1 MPDHPIHFHRWR
13 GGARPVSTGSVVTL
27 GNFDG
32 VHRAHRYML
41 EQVVERARARQ
52 LDAVVVTFEPSPREF
67 FQGDKAPARLMRWS
81 DKHLAFRDLGID
93 RHISV
98 QFDQRM
104 ASMQAQDFAR
114 TLLTQTLNVRQ
125 VVAGHDF
132 HFGHARGGSL
142 ETLRELGQQHGYTV
156 DEVAARYRGDV
167 RISSTAVREALA
179 ASDFGLAQALLGRP
193 YAMSGRVVR
202 GQQLGRTLGFP
213 TANLRPG
220 RRVLPLEGVFA
231 VTVTDR
237 GELIDYPA
245 IASLGTRPTVA
256 GQGHLLEVHL
266 FDFTGNLYGRRLR
279 VDFVA
284 KLRDEARFSSLE
296 AMTEQM
302 HRDAAQ
308 ARTILGAE
316 RT

>member
-1 MPDHPIHFHRWR
+1 MGEHVTLLHRWR
-13 GGARPVSTGSVVTL
+13 GGTRPVSDGSVVTL

-32 VHRAHRYML
+32 VHRAHQHL
-41 EQVVERARARQ
+41 LKSVVERAQAQ
-52 LDAVVVTFEPSPREF
+52 MLDAVVVTFEPSPREF
-67 FQGDKAPARLMRWS
+67 FQGADAPARLMRWT
-81 DKHLAFRDLGID
+81 DKHVAFRDLGVD

-104 ASMQAQDFAR
+104 ASMAAEDFAR
-114 TLLTQTLNVRQ
+114 SLLTRTLGARQ
-125 VVAGHDF
+125 VIAGHDF
-132 HFGHARGGSL
+132 HFGHARGGNL
-142 ETLRELGQQHGYTV
+142 DTLRELGAKDGYTV
-156 DEVAARYRGDV
+156 DEIAARYHGEQ

-179 ASDFGLAQALLGRP
+179 TADFETAQALLGRP

-202 GQQLGRTLGFP
+202 GEQLGRTLGFP

-231 VTVTDR
+231 VRVSDR
-237 GELIDYPA
+237 DALIDYPA

-284 KLRDEARFSSLE
+284 KLRDEAKFSSLE

-308 ARTILGAE
+308 ARAILGAQ